1 MKTEA
6 ILKVNE
12 KVLKKHPKLSG
23 VSPKVSALSTGSF
36 LLQYSFRDDLPNG
49 KSISQTIR
57 VVADEDGK
65 ISKMSSSRG

>member
-1 MKTEA
+1 MKAEV
-6 ILKVNE
+6 IVKVNQ
-12 KVLKKHPKLSG
+12 KDLKKHPKLSG